1 MYYICVCMCVCV
13 CVLCVCF
20 LICLNLEIDLLCLEE
35 LSESKSFLN
44 SCLLAS

>member
-1 MYYICVCMCVCV
+1 MYYIYVCMCVCV
-13 CVLCVCF
+13 CVCF
-20 LICLNLEIDLLCLEE
+20 LICLNIEIDLLCLEE